1 MARPAAKELTEREL
15 EIMHIFWEKGELT
28 APQVREHLASTGR
41 NLAYTTVATLIKI
54 LYEKEFLVQTGDQ
67 RPFSFKPSRRF
78 EDVSKSMVG
87 DLLERLFGGSR
98 EQLVLRLFDSGK
110 LTFKEREA
118 LERVLKEN
126 KS

>member
-1 MARPAAKELTEREL
+1 M
-15 EIMHIFWEKGELT
+15 
-28 APQVREHLASTGR
+28 
-41 NLAYTTVATLIKI
+41 ATLIKI
-54 LYEKEFLVQTGDQ
+54 LHEKEFLIQTGDQ
-67 RPFSFKPSRRF
+67 RPYYFKPSRPF

-110 LTFKEREA
+110 LTRKEREA